1 MSAPDTAMILAAG
14 EGTRMRPLTRW
25 RPKPLLPVAG
35 RALLD
40 HTLDRAAEAGTRRV
54 VVNIHHL
61 GERIRAHLSRRRRP
75 EIAISDETEALL
87 DTGGGVRRARP
98 LLGEGPVF
106 VLNADSVWTGPAP
119 LPALTRAWDPTR
131 MDALLLLVPRA
142 AARAYA
148 RPGDF
153 FLAADGRPV
162 RRGEAPSA
170 PYVYT
175 GAQIIRAGAFADG
188 PEGPFSA
195 NLIWDRMLAAG
206 RLFAAVHEGGWIDV
220 GTPAGLDAAE
230 AALSEAGR

>member
-1 MSAPDTAMILAAG
+1 MSAPESAMILAAG
-14 EGTRMRPLTRW
+14 QGARMRPLTCW

-40 HTLDRAAEAGTRRV
+40 HALDRAAEAGVRRA

-61 GERIRAHLSRRRRP
+61 GEQIRVHLGRRERP
-75 EIAISDETEALL
+75 EIVLSDETDALL
-87 DTGGGVRRARP
+87 DTGGGVSRALP
-98 LLGEGPVF
+98 ALGAGPAF
-106 VLNADSVWTGPAP
+106 VLNSDALWTGPAP
-119 LPALTRAWDPTR
+119 LPALARAWDPAR
-131 MDALLLLVPRA
+131 MDALLLLVPREA
-142 AARAYA
+142 ALAYT

-153 FLAADGRPV
+153 FLAPDGRPS
-162 RRGEAPSA
+162 RRGEAETA

-195 NLIWDRMLAAG
+195 NLVWDRMLAAG
-206 RLFAAVHEGGWIDV
+206 RLFAVVHAGGWIDV

-230 AALSEAGR
+230 AALSGAGR